1 MARDNRFSVSN
12 LKGKGNDVEVDREP
26 DTCPRCHTS
35 VHPKF
40 QYGAYVGDYPRD
52 IDVQLV
58 YQCTKADCREV
69 FIAYYRQGHYDGS
82 SRPSLTLVRTAP
94 TSAHEEEFSEEI
106 KEVSPDFIEIYNQ
119 AIAAESNNL
128 DQVVGIG
135 LRKALEF
142 LIKDFVVHRN
152 PDEEKSIRMTPLG
165 ACISEYVEDPN
176 VTNCAKRAAWLGNDE
191 THYTRRWEDK
201 DIEDLKLL
209 IQLTVNW
216 IENVM
221 LTERYVN
228 EMPEST

>member
-1 MARDNRFSVSN
+1 MSGDNTFSVSN
-12 LKGKGNDVEVDREP
+12 LKGRGEKVDVDREP

-35 VHPKF
+35 VHPEFK
-40 QYGAYVGDYPRD
+40 YGSYSGDYPDD
-52 IDVQLV
+52 INVQLA
-58 YQCTKADCREV
+58 YQCTNSSCREL
-69 FIAYYRQGHYDGS
+69 FIAYYSQGQYEG
-82 SRPSLTLVRTAP
+82 SRPSLTLTRTAP
-94 TSAHEEEFSEEI
+94 TSAHEEVFSEEI
-106 KEVSPDFIEIYNQ
+106 EEVSPDFVEIYNQ
-119 AIAAESNNL
+119 ALAAESNDL

-152 PDEEKSIRMTPLG
+152 PDEEESIRMAPLA

-191 THYTRRWEDK
+191 THYSRRWENK

-221 LTERYVN
+221 LTERYVD